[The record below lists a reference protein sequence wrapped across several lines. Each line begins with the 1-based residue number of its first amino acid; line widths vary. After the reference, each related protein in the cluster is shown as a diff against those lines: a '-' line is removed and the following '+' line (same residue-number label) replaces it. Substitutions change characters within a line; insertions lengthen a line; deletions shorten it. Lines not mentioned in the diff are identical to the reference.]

1 MTQITITAKEVAELR
16 ARTGAGM
23 MDCKRALEEAGGDM
37 NRAVEILRTRGITK
51 ADKRGGRATS
61 QGLAVGRVVEDG
73 SRGAILE
80 LTCETDFVAL
90 TEEFGRA
97 ADQLLDHLL
106 ASTPMPLEQFLAQP
120 TTQGTV
126 AEVVKAI
133 SAKTGESVALR
144 TAVQY
149 TPGAM
154 GTVGLYL
161 HHNRLVGV
169 LVELLAGSAEAA
181 RSAAAQE
188 LAREL
193 AIHIASA
200 NPIAVRGEDIAA
212 DVLERERRIAE
223 EQVATEGKPEN
234 IRAKIVEGKLRKFI
248 AEQTLLGQPWV
259 KDDKKPVK
267 QLVEEAA
274 KALGTS
280 VSVTRF
286 IRVRV
291 GES

>member
-1 MTQITITAKEVAELR
+1 MTTTITAKEVAELR
-16 ARTGAGM
+16 SRTGAGM
-23 MDCKRALEEAGGDM
+23 MDCKKALEEAGGDM
-37 NRAVEILRTRGITK
+37 SRAVEILRARGIAK
-51 ADKRGGRATS
+51 ADKRSGRATS
-61 QGLAVGRVVEDG
+61 QGLVVGRVTDDG
-73 SRGAILE
+73 SRGGILE
-80 LTCETDFVAL
+80 LTCETDFVAR
-90 TEEFGRA
+90 TEDFGQA

-106 ASTPMPLEQFLAQP
+106 ALAPMSLEQFLVQP
-120 TTQGTV
+120 MGRGTV
-126 AEVVKAI
+126 AEVVKEI
-133 SAKTGESVALR
+133 SARTGESIALR

-154 GTVGLYL
+154 GTIGLYL
-161 HHNRLVGV
+161 HHNGLVGV
-169 LVELLAGSAEAA
+169 LIELVSGSAEGA
-181 RSAAAQE
+181 RSGMAQE

-200 NPIAVRGEDIAA
+200 NPIAIRGDDVAP
-212 DVLERERRIAE
+212 DVLERERRIAQ

-234 IRAKIVEGKLRKFI
+234 IRPKIVEGKLRKFI
-248 AEQTLLGQPWV
+248 AEQTLLEQSWV

-280 VSVTRF
+280 MSVTRF

>member
-1 MTQITITAKEVAELR
+1 
-16 ARTGAGM
+16 
-23 MDCKRALEEAGGDM
+23 
-37 NRAVEILRTRGITK
+37 
-51 ADKRGGRATS
+51 
-61 QGLAVGRVVEDG
+61 
-73 SRGAILE
+73 
-80 LTCETDFVAL
+80 
-90 TEEFGRA
+90 
-97 ADQLLDHLL
+97 
-106 ASTPMPLEQFLAQP
+106 
-120 TTQGTV
+120 
-126 AEVVKAI
+126 
-133 SAKTGESVALR
+133 
-144 TAVQY
+144 
-149 TPGAM
+149 M

-181 RSAAAQE
+181 RSPAAQE
-188 LAREL
+188 LVREL
-193 AIHIASA
+193 AIHVASA

-212 DVLERERRIAE
+212 DVLARERRIAE

-248 AEQTLLGQPWV
+248 AEQTLLEQPWV

-280 VSVTRF
+280 VFVTRF